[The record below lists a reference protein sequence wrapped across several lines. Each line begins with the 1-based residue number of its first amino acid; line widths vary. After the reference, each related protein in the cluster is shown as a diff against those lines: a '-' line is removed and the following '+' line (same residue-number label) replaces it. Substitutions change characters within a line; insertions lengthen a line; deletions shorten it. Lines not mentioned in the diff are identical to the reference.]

1 MGLGSFSSIATGLYN
16 HECGDPVNLR
26 TATASRKDAKKR
38 KGRKENFR
46 KKLSLFFALFALLCA
61 FA

>member
-1 MGLGSFSSIATGLYN
+1 MILGCYP
-16 HECGDPVNLR
+16 EKR

-46 KKLSLFFALFALLCA
+46 KKLLTFFALFALLGV